1 MKSTTARFQLGCYN
15 LYFYLYFH
23 VYHME
28 ESLLPDRTM
37 RFLRSVSCCRPN
49 LLWGSGR
56 EVEGVEE
63 KREENQ
69 NYKYQHHQG
78 NAAEISIDKKYI
90 GFLIYDRSI
99 MQTRRS

>member
-1 MKSTTARFQLGCYN
+1 MKSVNVRFQLGCYI
-15 LYFYLYFH
+15 LYYYLYFH

-37 RFLRSVSCCRPN
+37 RFLRSVSCCCPN
-49 LLWGSGR
+49 LLRGSGR

-63 KREENQ
+63 KREEDQ

-78 NAAEISIDKKYI
+78 NAAGISISNNYM
-90 GFLIYDRSI
+90 GFVI
-99 MQTRRS
+99 